1 MDIAGAIAAFSAK
14 NPAARVS
21 AKEEKD
27 GLSVGVTGSLE
38 LQVSY
43 ELQNLLALIVER
55 MEPGRRL
62 AIDLGEVSY
71 ISSTGVGAL
80 TNTLVAAHKRNIE
93 VVFRRVPPKV
103 SSILELLGLSSFF
116 AMEEEDA

>member
-1 MDIAGAIAAFSAK
+1 MDIAGAIAAFSAR
-14 NPAARVS
+14 NPSARVS
-21 AKEEKD
+21 AREEKG
-27 GLSVGVTGSLE
+27 GLAVGVSGSLE
-38 LQVSY
+38 LQLSY

-80 TNTLVAAHKRNIE
+80 TNALVAARKRNIE